1 MQRPNKVLHLTG
13 RVARRGYVTDHGDG
27 TFSITEE
34 GMIPEITPLNM
45 VLDDR
50 ILVVTAASPFDL
62 LLEEA
67 EERIGRSERI

>member
-1 MQRPNKVLHLTG
+1 M
-13 RVARRGYVTDHGDG
+13 TDHGDC

-67 EERIGRSERI
+67 EERNGRGDWI